1 MSRQVEGVVTLR
13 QVTNFVIRTN
23 FGESLGKSLKSFKLE
38 MTMMN
43 GPYSYPWYWTGTN
56 FSTANDDDL
65 FLMIFLRMNH
75 HYKLVPVQNRV
86 KLG

>member
-13 QVTNFVIRTN
+13 QVTNLVRRTN

-56 FSTANDDDL
+56 L
-65 FLMIFLRMNH
+65 QLRLMDKSFQLQMTIISF
-75 HYKLVPVQNRV
+75 
-86 KLG
+86 